1 MGNRGGQIGN
11 SNGARG
17 KVWRDALDKA
27 VKQYVDKDAGI
38 ERGEALF
45 KIATGVVKQALI
57 GNKDAIQE
65 LGNRLDGKPHQ
76 SMDIGLSTDTPLE
89 ELSDAELTAELARVR
104 DALVGN
110 TAKKSSKDKPTRVH

>member
-1 MGNRGGQIGN
+1 MERGAQLGNT
-11 SNGARG
+11 NGARG

-38 ERGEALF
+38 KRGEALF
-45 KIATGVVKQALI
+45 KIATRVVAQALT

-76 SMDIGLSTDTPLE
+76 SMDIGIHDSTPLE
-89 ELSDAELTAELARVR
+89 EMTDAELAGELIKIRELTGGDTAKTRCKSKPARV
-104 DALVGN
+104 
-110 TAKKSSKDKPTRVH
+110 H

>member
-1 MGNRGGQIGN
+1 MAAPIGN
-11 SNGARG
+11 TNGARG

-45 KIATGVVKQALI
+45 KIATGVVKQALT

-76 SMDIGLSTDTPLE
+76 SMDIGLHDSTPLE
-89 ELSDAELTAELARVR
+89 EMTDADITAELTKTRKLIA
-104 DALVGN
+104 GIPKQ
-110 TAKKSSKDKPTRVH
+110 TAGKNKPTRVH

>member
-1 MGNRGGQIGN
+1 MERGAQPGNT
-11 SNGARG
+11 NGARG

-27 VKQYVDKDAGI
+27 VKQYVDKGAGI

-45 KIATGVVKQALI
+45 KIATGVVKQALT

-76 SMDIGLSTDTPLE
+76 SMDIGLHDSMSLE
-89 ELSDAELTAELARVR
+89 EMTDAELAGELIKIRESIG
-104 DALVGN
+104 GN
-110 TAKKSSKDKPTRVH
+110 AVKAKRKDKPTRIH